1 MQPLLIILLLLSVLT
16 NVLLILLLLR
26 SGQQNTA
33 EDQTDEIA
41 RIVRDEVEAETEVLA
56 DQLRVMQGEV
66 TRTTSASARD
76 MGTLLAES
84 QRQSQEAATARLDAI
99 DRAGAARQRAANDA
113 LLAQLQVL
121 ETRLKNLEDTNANRL
136 DGVRATLLQ
145 GMANIRADNNKKLD
159 EIRGT
164 VDEKL
169 EATLQRRVSES
180 FRAVSTQLEQVY
192 KGLGEMQN
200 LAADVGSLKQVLSGV
215 KTRGILGEVQLG
227 AILKEILAP
236 GQYAENVATVPGSS
250 NRVEYA
256 VKLPGQSGTV
266 WLPID
271 AKFPGDTYAHLQD
284 AQASG
289 DPAAVAAARRQLE
302 TVVRQEA
309 KDIHDKYIEVPY
321 TTAFGILFLPFEGLY
336 AEVVNCGLPEILQR
350 DYKINIAGPSTM
362 AALLNA
368 LQMGFRTLAIQK
380 RSGEVWQILGAVKTE
395 FEKFGSGLQS
405 MQRHLNQTGNDLEE
419 LIGTRSRAI
428 TRKLESVQ
436 QLEPTEAADL
446 LGLAEGGSRIS
457 TQNSEIDR
465 QDNAPRL
472 RRKDDAGMPMCYNK
486 DRRQVRPAWRSVH
499 RPRLSTR
506 RDCFYERDPLGTDFD
521 AAGQHCAGHLPDHAA
536 GCRHGCALFADWLA
550 DFAGRCCRCG
560 QLRHL
565 PARHLYDFAFAAGQ
579 RGGHYGGAVLHYT
592 ALHAGGDRGAYY
604 LRIFDDSGHD
614 QYPDR
619 SQPQAL
625 GRHPVVGA
633 ADHRHCLCA
642 AGCIRPV
649 CAGRFHRADDA
660 HCRYHAGIQRCG

>member
-169 EATLQRRVSES
+169 ETTLQRRVSES

-200 LAADVGSLKQVLSGV
+200 LAADVGGLKQVLSGV
-215 KTRGILGEVQLG
+215 KTRGILGEIQLG
-227 AILKEILAP
+227 AILEEILAP
-236 GQYAENVATVPGSS
+236 EQYETNVATIPGSTQ
-250 NRVEYA
+250 RVEYA
-256 VKLPGQSGTV
+256 IKMPGADGGTV

-271 AKFPGDTYAHLQD
+271 SKFPGDTYAHLQD

-289 DPAAVAAARRQLE
+289 DAQAVENARHALE
-302 TVVRQEA
+302 LVLRSEA
-309 KDIHDKYIEVPY
+309 KDIREKYVEPPY
-321 TTAFGILFLPFEGLY
+321 TTTFGILFLPFEGLY
-336 AEVVNCGLPEILQR
+336 AEVVNAGLLEVLQR
-350 DYKINIAGPSTM
+350 DYQVNIAGPSTM
-362 AALLNA
+362 AALLNS
-368 LQMGFRTLAIQK
+368 LQMGFKTLAIQK
-380 RSGEVWQILGAVKTE
+380 RSGEVWQLLGAVKTE
-395 FEKFGSGLQS
+395 FDKFGQGLS
-405 MQRHLNQTGNDLEE
+405 KMQQRLRQTDEE
-419 LIGTRSRAI
+419 LDNLIGVRSRAI
-428 TRKLESVQ
+428 SRKLRSVQ
-436 QLEPTEAADL
+436 SLDDTSAAALLEL
-446 LGLAEGGSRIS
+446 
-457 TQNSEIDR
+457 
-465 QDNAPRL
+465 DNEP
-472 RRKDDAGMPMCYNK
+472 G
-486 DRRQVRPAWRSVH
+486 
-499 RPRLSTR
+499 
-506 RDCFYERDPLGTDFD
+506 
-521 AAGQHCAGHLPDHAA
+521 
-536 GCRHGCALFADWLA
+536 
-550 DFAGRCCRCG
+550 
-560 QLRHL
+560 
-565 PARHLYDFAFAAGQ
+565 
-579 RGGHYGGAVLHYT
+579 
-592 ALHAGGDRGAYY
+592 
-604 LRIFDDSGHD
+604 
-614 QYPDR
+614 
-619 SQPQAL
+619 
-625 GRHPVVGA
+625 
-633 ADHRHCLCA
+633 
-642 AGCIRPV
+642 RPV
-649 CAGRFHRADDA
+649 AARLPEELE
-660 HCRYHAGIQRCG
+660 